1 MYDVFLDKILL
12 PVTPSKI
19 QLKIKNQNK
28 TINLISEGEVNILRQ
43 AGLTDISLTVL
54 IPQVPYPFAKYNSG
68 FQGASFFLDAFE
80 RLKTGREATGGGGK
94 GAGAR
99 RKASGG
105 EGDETR
111 AFQFIVSRAM
121 PNGANLFSTN
131 IKVSLEEYT
140 ITDDTKGGFDI
151 TVDIKLKQYRSYA
164 TSVVQVQAELGKAP
178 KAIIKPQRPA
188 ENPPQA
194 RTHTVVPGDSLWA
207 IAQRHLNDGN
217 RYAEIYELNQEL
229 IDARNSGTGNS
240 KYTIFPDQVFTLPA

>member
-68 FQGASFFLDAFE
+68 FQDASFFLDAFE
-80 RLKTGREATGGGGK
+80 KLKTERDMDGK
-94 GAGAR
+94 L
-99 RKASGG
+99 KP
-105 EGDETR
+105 
-111 AFQFIVSRAM
+111 FQFIVSRAM